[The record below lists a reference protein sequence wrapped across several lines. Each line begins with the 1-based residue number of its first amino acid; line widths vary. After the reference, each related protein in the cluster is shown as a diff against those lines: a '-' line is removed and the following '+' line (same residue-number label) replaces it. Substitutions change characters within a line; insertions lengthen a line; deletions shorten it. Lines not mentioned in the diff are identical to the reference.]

1 MLSALQLLSFKQK
14 LKLQSAQRQPKY
26 GIKRH
31 NVLHM
36 TQLVES
42 EREYGEISKKTE
54 AEEVEVFQA
63 QDGYLERASVL
74 T

>member
-1 MLSALQLLSFKQK
+1 
-14 LKLQSAQRQPKY
+14 
-26 GIKRH
+26 
-31 NVLHM
+31 M